1 MAMRTHPATLV
12 PVLLACVPSFLGAA
26 DLKVACVGNSITAGM
41 GVASNLNYPTKLDGI
56 LGSGYA
62 VTNYGNSGKTMLRDV
77 NDAYWKQPEFAKVF
91 ADKPDIIVI
100 ELGTNDSKNYIWPY
114 NKQNFKRDYKAMIDT
129 FRTISSKPSIW
140 ITLQPRANNISWG
153 MPDTTIAL
161 RVNPLIREVAL
172 ENATGLIDLRTGFNG
187 HPEWYQSDSVHP
199 NAAGA
204 NGMAT
209 IIGAVLK
216 HAPLAIL
223 QDPYGGVQAPSGFG
237 YQWYRNDTL
246 LVGDTARILKSLVR
260 RGSYKVS
267 VKYEQNTESRLVTTS
282 VVSTGVQVRSRSS
295 IKVGVLMDGSLELRG
310 ADATGAVLR
319 VRDARGNEVAP
330 KNLPSGVYAWTIEV
344 DGELL
349 HGKVAVP

>member
-1 MAMRTHPATLV
+1 MRNHPA
-12 PVLLACVPSFLGAA
+12 LLFALQACIASALHAA

-56 LGSGYA
+56 LGTGYA

-100 ELGTNDSKNYIWPY
+100 ELGTNDSKDYIWPY

-172 ENATGLIDLRTGFNG
+172 EKATALIDLRTGFNG

-209 IIGAVLK
+209 IIGAVL
-216 HAPLAIL
+216 
-223 QDPYGGVQAPSGFG
+223 
-237 YQWYRNDTL
+237 
-246 LVGDTARILKSLVR
+246 
-260 RGSYKVS
+260 
-267 VKYEQNTESRLVTTS
+267 
-282 VVSTGVQVRSRSS
+282 
-295 IKVGVLMDGSLELRG
+295 
-310 ADATGAVLR
+310 
-319 VRDARGNEVAP
+319 
-330 KNLPSGVYAWTIEV
+330 
-344 DGELL
+344 
-349 HGKVAVP
+349 

>member
-1 MAMRTHPATLV
+1 MRTHPVTL
-12 PVLLACVPSFLGAA
+12 LLALQVCLTSALHAA
-26 DLKVACVGNSITAGM
+26 DIKVGCVGNSITAGM
-41 GVASNLNYPTKLDGI
+41 GVASNQNYPTKLDGI
-56 LGSGYA
+56 LGTGYA

-100 ELGTNDSKNYIWPY
+100 ELGTNDSKDYIWPY

-153 MPDTTIAL
+153 MPDTTIAK
-161 RVNPLIREVAL
+161 RVNPLIREAAL
-172 ENATGLIDLRTGFNG
+172 EKATNLIDLRTGFNG

-209 IIGAVLK
+209 VIGAVLK
-216 HAPLAIL
+216 HATLTIL
-223 QDPYGGVQAPSGFG
+223 RETSGGGLVAPQGFG
-237 YQWYRNDTL
+237 YQWYRNDSL
-246 LVGDTARILKSLVR
+246 LPGDTARSLKSAVY
-260 RGSYKVS
+260 GSYKVS
-267 VKYEQNTESRLVTTS
+267 VKYEQNTESRLVT
-282 VVSTGVQVRSRSS
+282 VAAVSTGVQARSRQD
-295 IKVGVLMDGSLELRG
+295 IEVGVLTDGSLQLRG
-310 ADATGAVLR
+310 ADVTGAVLR
-319 VRDARGNEVAP
+319 VRDARGKEVAP
-330 KNLPSGVYAWTIEV
+330 KRLPSGVYAWTIEV
-344 DGELL
+344 DGAFL